1 MHAFDR
7 LDHLRPQVLSLF
19 RICVGFLFACHG
31 AASLFGVLGGAYGG
45 GTVPTGEWP
54 DWFAAVIQLVAGGLV
69 MIGLATRP
77 AALLCSGSMA
87 YAYFVVHQK
96 EALFPIQNGGESA
109 ALFSLAFLLVAV
121 YGAGPWSIE
130 ARLGLD
136 ESAQAATDPARD
148 EVPTS

>member
-7 LDHLRPQVLSLF
+7 LDALRPQVLSLF
-19 RICVGFLFACHG
+19 RICVGLLFTCHG

-45 GTVPTGEWP
+45 GTVPVGEWP
-54 DWFAAVIQLVAGGLV
+54 DWFAAVIQLVGGGLV
-69 MIGLATRP
+69 TVGLATRP

-96 EALFPIQNGGESA
+96 LALFPIENGGETA
-109 ALFSLAFLLVAV
+109 ALFSLAFLVVAV
-121 YGAGPWSIE
+121 FGAGPWSLD

-136 ESAQAATDPARD
+136 SSAQPQHEPGAVPA
-148 EVPTS
+148 S